1 MGGLSLGVGGVGG
14 GVDGGLSQKR
24 KGRVG
29 LGGLEAPNGTGPN
42 GDVSANGGLR
52 IGVNGGGG
60 VGDWGELDVDGDGD
74 GGETP
79 RIGFNKNWEGERFLE
94 SLRCRTFNFFKS
106 YLSVYLCSFVY
117 RFLDYIEVLIC

>member
-29 LGGLEAPNGTGPN
+29 LGGLEAPNGTGAN
-42 GDVSANGGLR
+42 GDVSVNGGLR
-52 IGVNGGGG
+52 IGVNGGGGGG

-94 SLRCRTFNFFKS
+94 SLRCRTFNFFNHTYPFTYARLFTIFWITQKS
-106 YLSVYLCSFVY
+106 
-117 RFLDYIEVLIC
+117 